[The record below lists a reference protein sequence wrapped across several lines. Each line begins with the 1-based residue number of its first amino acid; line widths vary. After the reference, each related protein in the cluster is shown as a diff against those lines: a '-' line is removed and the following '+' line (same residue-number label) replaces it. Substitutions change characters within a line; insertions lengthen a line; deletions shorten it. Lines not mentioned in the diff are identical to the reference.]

1 MMSFE
6 ILTKVRSEL
15 DPSKSL
21 GKVTGEGREMEG
33 EGVGGEGWG
42 GAGNK

>member
-15 DPSKSL
+15 DASKSL
-21 GKVTGEGREMEG
+21 GKVTGR
-33 EGVGGEGWG
+33 GGKWRGKG
-42 GAGNK
+42 